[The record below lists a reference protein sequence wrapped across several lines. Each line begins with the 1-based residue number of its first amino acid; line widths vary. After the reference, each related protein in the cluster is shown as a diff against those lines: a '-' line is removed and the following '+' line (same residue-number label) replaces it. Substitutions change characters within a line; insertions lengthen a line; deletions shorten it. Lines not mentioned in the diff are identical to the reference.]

1 MASTKFSQ
9 SPQDNI
15 LCCAIC
21 MDIYKTP
28 RMLPCQ
34 HTLCE
39 SCLHSYIVNKS
50 RERVLVSDFPCPVC
64 RAITPAP
71 RAFTR
76 IDTWSSLFPLN
87 HLLVSLLDSSFHE
100 MLEKREA
107 STGTDRC
114 TEHAGKAIEFFCVEH
129 NAKLCSKCFKN
140 AHRHCDILDIEEH
153 VEFTSRFNI
162 VKTDVENLLSY
173 LNDAIVHLKS
183 NIEQLLTEKGGI
195 MTEVK
200 DFRGK
205 VEALLNSFETDIK
218 EQVNVQ
224 HDGEVV
230 VLKAQCEKYERFK
243 AEIETSGKTL
253 SDLPVSSQSIEMIVT
268 IENDIKSQSSFIL
281 GCHSNIKIIKMEF
294 AIENQLLAFLNSF
307 SNLGSVNVNHFESN
321 LQEPQELLSRGNT
334 LNESFVPSPRDVSVD
349 DLPSRSPIRRVSP
362 RAITSARQQISET
375 ASNHSAINS
384 DQRTQR
390 THKEPKRPKTVPI
403 ESTAPTPVVRPR
415 PERPDT
421 HGIRH
426 FLPRSCSSPVRNV
439 DYHATVDRSEAS
451 SINVLKENAIAIDL
465 SDDNA
470 SVFSD
475 TPNGD
480 SVLSTKVDV
489 NDKGPIPE
497 AATRTLTAASSR
509 PPTSEKP
516 KHRVWN
522 YVNVMSGVGDIN
534 SSRRISENSPES
546 TESTMKYLFRSSS
559 ASSVSPESKA
569 ISATPAVE
577 QNTRATKP
585 AHPAENATSPVYENT
600 SMCSGG
606 SAQTKLNAKTLTFE
620 PLTNTITPSKQCTK
634 LKSLVI
640 KVEGDIRECTITG
653 SVELPDKRLVL
664 VDCNNSCIK
673 LFNVDF
679 AYVCHLDMSKE
690 PWNVASISADEIAV
704 TVPLEKNIHIIRV
717 SATSMSTLRC
727 IVTRRECWGIAVVD
741 GKFIVTTK
749 DDGNQVAFLDDNGRE
764 LQVVNFASRENPN
777 ILRPVSVTCALNEHV
792 LYICCE
798 GQSGTKGSLVRMST
812 RGDVLHVFTHKELD
826 RPYSTAVDKDD
837 NVYVTA
843 IRSAN
848 VLLLTEGGASVM
860 TILSRDLGLARPQHI
875 HISNRDD
882 GSFLV
887 LTERRSDK
895 ADVYCLK

>member
-1 MASTKFSQ
+1 
-9 SPQDNI
+9 
-15 LCCAIC
+15 
-21 MDIYKTP
+21 
-28 RMLPCQ
+28 MLPCQ

-107 STGTDRC
+107 SSATDRC

-129 NAKLCSKCFKN
+129 NSKLCSKCFKN

-173 LNDAIVHLKS
+173 LNDAILHLKS
-183 NIEQLLTEKGGI
+183 NIEQLLSEKGAI

-307 SNLGSVNVNHFESN
+307 SKLGSVNVNHFESN

-334 LNESFVPSPRDVSVD
+334 LNESFVPSSRDVSTD
-349 DLPSRSPIRRVSP
+349 DLPSRSPSRRVSP
-362 RAITSARQQISET
+362 RAMIIARPQIPET
-375 ASNHSAINS
+375 APIQSAINS
-384 DQRTQR
+384 DPRTQR

-439 DYHATVDRSEAS
+439 DYHTIGNRCEAS
-451 SINVLKENAIAIDL
+451 STHEPKVNAIDL

-475 TPNGD
+475 TPNGEI
-480 SVLSTKVDV
+480 VLSTKVDV
-489 NDKGPIPE
+489 NDKGTLPQVPE
-497 AATRTLTAASSR
+497 GATRALTVSSSK

-534 SSRRISENSPES
+534 NSRRISENSSEN
-546 TESTMKYLFRSSS
+546 TESTMKYLFRNRSSS
-559 ASSVSPESKA
+559 ASSVSPEGTI
-569 ISATPAVE
+569 ISSTTPVD
-577 QNTRATKP
+577 QNARP
-585 AHPAENATSPVYENT
+585 SNPSHPAESVTSPVYENT

-606 SAQTKLNAKTLTFE
+606 SAQVKLNAKTLTFE
-620 PLTNTITPSKQCTK
+620 PLTNTIAPSKQCKK
-634 LKSLVI
+634 LKSVVI

-653 SVELPDKRLVL
+653 SVELSDKRLVL
-664 VDCNNSCIK
+664 VDCNNSRIK

-679 AYVCHLDMSKE
+679 AYVGHLDMSKE
-690 PWNVASISADEIAV
+690 PWNVASISAVEIAV
-704 TVPLEKNIHIIRV
+704 TVPLEKTIHIIRV

-727 IVTRRECWGIAVVD
+727 IVTRRECWGIAVTD

-777 ILRPVSVTCALNEHV
+777 IVRPVSVTCALNDHV

-837 NVYVTA
+837 NVYITA

-848 VLLLTEGGASVM
+848 VLLLSEGGASVM
-860 TILSRDLGLARPQHI
+860 TILSRDLGLARPQHL